1 LSLIKKTSLLLLSA
15 AVLSAT
21 LLPQNVNADPPPVAQ
36 ITWGSAQ
43 NITADSDVSTL
54 GTLLYAYNIGETGV
68 ASTTVNGVLFS
79 SYVFPQYPAQTTT
92 TGSVTFTESP
102 DYLFPLSNLGTGSG
116 SFGDLSS
123 EDYKT
128 LLSSGGSAGSPTT
141 ITGTF
146 GGLTAGNDYLIQWW
160 SNDSALTWGN
170 AFEETQASQVGS
182 PSTVTLDSNL
192 SNSSGGLG
200 QYAIGTFTATSSFVD
215 FQLNGSGI
223 EFPLIN
229 AFQIR
234 DVTSAAVPEPGQ
246 VAASLVLLAGIGGY
260 VFLKRRKAAKATTA

>member
-1 LSLIKKTSLLLLSA
+1 MKRSACILLST
-15 AVLSAT
+15 AVLAAT
-21 LLPQNVNADPPPVAQ
+21 LLPQNVNAAPPVAE

-54 GTLLYAYNIGETGV
+54 GTLLYAYNIGEAGV

-79 SYVFPQYPAQTTT
+79 PYVFPQYPAQTTT

-146 GGLTAGNDYLIQWW
+146 GGLTLGNDYLIQWW
-160 SNDSALTWGN
+160 SNDSALTWGG

-223 EFPLIN
+223 DFPLIN

-246 VAASLVLLAGIGGY
+246 IAASLVLLAGIGGY
-260 VFLKRRKAAKATTA
+260 VFLKRRKAAKAATA

>member
-1 LSLIKKTSLLLLSA
+1 MKKTTLLLLST
-15 AVLSAT
+15 AVLAAT
-21 LLPQNVNADPPPVAQ
+21 LLPQNVNADPPPVAE

-68 ASTTVNGVLFS
+68 ASTTVNGVNFS
-79 SYVFPQYPAQTTT
+79 SYVFPDAPAQTTT

-116 SFGDLSS
+116 SFGDLS

-128 LLSSGGSAGSPTT
+128 LLSSGGSAGLPTT

-146 GGLTAGNDYLIQWW
+146 GGLTLGNDYLIQWW
-160 SNDSALTWGN
+160 SNVSTLAWGG
-170 AFEETQASQVGS
+170 AFEETQSSQVGNL
-182 PSTVTLDSNL
+182 STVTLDSNL
-192 SNSSGGLG
+192 SNISGGLG
-200 QYAIGTFTATSSFVD
+200 QYAIGTFTATDSFVD

-223 EFPLIN
+223 GYPLIN

-246 VAASLVLLAGIGGY
+246 VAASLLLLCALGGY
-260 VFLKRRKAAKATTA
+260 VWLKRRKPAKAEAPAA

>member
-1 LSLIKKTSLLLLSA
+1 MKKTALLLLSA

-21 LLPQNVNADPPPVAQ
+21 LLPQSVNAAPPVAQ

-68 ASTTVNGVLFS
+68 ASSTVNGVLFS
-79 SYVFPQYPAQTTT
+79 SYVFPPFLTANTTT

-102 DYLFPLSNLGTGSG
+102 DFLRPFDNLGTGSG
-116 SFGDLSS
+116 SFGDLS

-128 LLSSGGSAGSPTT
+128 LLSSGGSAESALT

-146 GGLTAGNDYLIQWW
+146 GGLTLGNDYLIQWW
-160 SNDSALTWGN
+160 SNDSALTWGGL
-170 AFEETQASQVGS
+170 AFAETQASQAGN
-182 PSTVTLDSNL
+182 PSSVTLESNP

-200 QYAIGTFTATSSFVD
+200 QYAIGNFTATSSFLD
-215 FQLNGSGI
+215 FNLNGSGGL
-223 EFPLIN
+223 PLIN

-246 VAASLVLLAGIGGY
+246 VAASLLLLAGIGGY
-260 VFLKRRKAAKATTA
+260 VFLKRRKAAKAATA

>member
-1 LSLIKKTSLLLLSA
+1 MKKHSLLLLSA
-15 AVLSAT
+15 ALLSAA
-21 LLPQNVNADPPPVAQ
+21 LLPQNVNADPPVAE

-54 GTLLYAYNIGETGV
+54 GTLLYAYNIGEAGV

-79 SYVFPQYPAQTTT
+79 PYVFPQYPAQTTT

-160 SNDSALTWGN
+160 SNDSALNWGGA
-170 AFEETQASQVGS
+170 AFAQTAASQAGN

-192 SNSSGGLG
+192 SNSAGGLG
-200 QYAIGTFTATSSFVD
+200 QYAIGTFTATDSFVD

-223 EFPLIN
+223 DYPLIN

-260 VFLKRRKAAKATTA
+260 VWLKRCKAAKAATA